1 MCGSVGGAGMRC
13 DRCIKGNVSCVN
25 DNLWVASG
33 AGEEHLF
40 DIEWWSR

>member
-1 MCGSVGGAGMRC
+1 MRC